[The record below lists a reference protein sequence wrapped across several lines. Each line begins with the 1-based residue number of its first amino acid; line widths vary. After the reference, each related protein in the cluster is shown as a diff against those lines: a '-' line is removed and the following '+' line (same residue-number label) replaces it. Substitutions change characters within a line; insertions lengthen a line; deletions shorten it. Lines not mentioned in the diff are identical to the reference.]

1 MSLPV
6 PDGKDKYNPNSEYA
20 IELDERQVNL
30 LNNIREASLE
40 EFQEISLLL
49 HEIANKGYRNSTSAD
64 SMLRTYFIEDA
75 NNPKYNQPQSYENGI
90 IGSFYHALKD
100 GRNIIHAFQAMDENS
115 IKGIA
120 KTSPKGKKDHF
131 MNHLNPYTDVNG
143 MIVNSVGKDGIAIVA
158 VGLKGFA
165 AVTDRLN
172 QMKNGDLEN
181 LKLNS
186 DLAIQIDNA
195 IGESGAQTI
204 IMPNGFDLKNMQ
216 DVVGK
221 YLDENFSQEL
231 FNNSEDYQ
239 NFKNK
244 YLSLLIEDSDNSLML
259 SQLMTLATDPDNT
272 VAKDILLKIN

>member
-6 PDGKDKYNPNSEYA
+6 PDGKNKYNPNSEYA
-20 IELDERQVNL
+20 VELDERQVNL

-49 HEIANKGYRNSTSAD
+49 HEIANKGYKNSTSAD
-64 SMLRTYFIEDA
+64 SMLRKYFIEDA

-100 GRNIIHAFQAMDENS
+100 GRNMIHAFQAMDDPV
-115 IKGIA
+115 IKNIS
-120 KTSPKGKKDHF
+120 KTSPKGKKDHN

-158 VGLKGFA
+158 VGLKGYA

-186 DLAIQIDNA
+186 DLAIQIDNV
-195 IGESGAQTI
+195 IGETGAETI
-204 IMPNGFDLKNMQ
+204 LIPKGFDLKNMQ
-216 DVVGK
+216 NVVGK
-221 YLDENFSQEL
+221 YLDENFSQEM
-231 FNNSEDYQ
+231 FKSPEDYQ
-239 NFKNK
+239 DFRDK
-244 YLSLLIEDSDNSLML
+244 YLNMLLDEGSSDSLLSVLLTSATDSDNS
-259 SQLMTLATDPDNT
+259 
-272 VAKDILLKIN
+272 IGLLTS